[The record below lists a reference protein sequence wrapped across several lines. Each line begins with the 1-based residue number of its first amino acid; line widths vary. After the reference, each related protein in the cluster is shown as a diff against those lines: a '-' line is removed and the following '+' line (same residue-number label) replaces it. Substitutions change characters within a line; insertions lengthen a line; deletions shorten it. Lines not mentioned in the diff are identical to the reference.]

1 MGYSENRNEFARTG
15 TRGQKDIVSHKIIIT
30 GRTQGIISG
39 VLDVIEFDNN
49 MVNLDTSMGRLII
62 KGREMK
68 VKGINL
74 EKSEAEIEGNID
86 SIVYTQK
93 QSDES
98 LIKRL
103 FK

>member
-1 MGYSENRNEFARTG
+1 MGYSESRNEFARTG

-68 VKGINL
+68 VKGMKPCLTAMDRNL
-74 EKSEAEIEGNID
+74 KMQIL
-86 SIVYTQK
+86 Y
-93 QSDES
+93 
-98 LIKRL
+98 RP
-103 FK
+103 

>member
-1 MGYSENRNEFARTG
+1 MG
-15 TRGQKDIVSHKIIIT
+15 TRGQKDIVSHKIIMT

-93 QSDES
+93 QSNES

>member
-1 MGYSENRNEFARTG
+1 MGYSESRNEFARTG

-74 EKSEAEIEGNID
+74 
-86 SIVYTQK
+86 
-93 QSDES
+93 
-98 LIKRL
+98 
-103 FK
+103 

>member
-1 MGYSENRNEFARTG
+1 MGYSENRNEYGRAG
-15 TRGQKDIVSHKIIIT
+15 AKGQKDLPGHKIIMS
-30 GRTQGIISG
+30 GRTNGIISG

-49 MVNLDTSMGRLII
+49 MVNLDTSMGRLVI
-62 KGREMK
+62 KGRDMK

-74 EKSEAEIEGNID
+74 EKAEVEVEGNVD
-86 SIVYTQK
+86 SIVYSQK
-93 QSDES
+93 QVNES

>member
-1 MGYSENRNEFARTG
+1 MGYSESRYEFAKTG
-15 TRGQKDIVSHKIIIT
+15 TRGQKAIVSHKIIIT